1 MRKACMVNTVAV
13 RERVRKACMVNTCQ
27 GKGEEGLHG

>member
-1 MRKACMVNTVAV
+1 MVNTVAV